1 MAYRTSN
8 HKTKLLTSDYFY
20 SHCETV
26 FLHVVFIPFCTV
38 EIGVQ
43 CFHIS
48 MIEFNYTHETNLGL
62 FIDYIDGR
70 IGFSLSCHNKNKK
83 HRDQTSWFG
92 INSFYNM
99 ISFGSFMYYNQ
110 YELLFILFFRIAY

>member
-1 MAYRTSN
+1 MAKKTSN
-8 HKTKLLTSDYFY
+8 HKTKLFTSDYFY

-26 FLHVVFIPFCTV
+26 FLHVVLIKFYTV

-43 CFHIS
+43 CLCFYVS
-48 MIEFNYTHETNLGL
+48 MIYFNCTHKTNLGL

-83 HRDQTSWFG
+83 HRDQTSWNNK
-92 INSFYNM
+92 IDST
-99 ISFGSFMYYNQ
+99 I
-110 YELLFILFFRIAY
+110 ILVL